1 MQGDKLAS
9 GSISAQFA
17 MPKVTQ
23 EKWDAIWAE
32 EPVKEE
38 KSSEEKHNESKRQ
51 KAR

>member
-23 EKWDAIWAE
+23 EKVGCDLGRRTCEGREVIRGEA
-32 EPVKEE
+32 
-38 KSSEEKHNESKRQ
+38 Q
-51 KAR
+51 